1 MQQDHFRHEPIHCLR
16 VHEAGYLESACEIP
30 EETVTA
36 IFVNGRHAASMV
48 LSPENL
54 REYTIGY
61 LFSEEII
68 KTAGDIESIRY
79 EQNRISVLTRDP
91 FRITGRR
98 RTVLSG
104 CGGSVSTIDTSTLPT
119 LESSYTIPY
128 SVLFLMKDAIR
139 SPCDQIHSAALASTR
154 KTVQTF
160 HDIDCQCAVD
170 RVLGYGL
177 LHAIDFSETVLL
189 ISGII
194 TSEMVRRCL
203 LAGIPILLSTTTATR
218 LAISIGRESNLT
230 IAGNLS
236 DDEIIVFTHPER
248 IRCSC

>member
-1 MQQDHFRHEPIHCLR
+1 MQQNRFGYVSIPCLR
-16 VHEAGYLESACEIP
+16 VHETGYLESTCEIP

-36 IFVNGRHAASMV
+36 IFVNGRHAATMV

-54 REYTIGY
+54 REYIIGY

-79 EQNRISVLTRDP
+79 EPNRISVLTRDP

-98 RTVLSG
+98 RTVLAG
-104 CGGSVSTIDTSTLPT
+104 CGGSVSSIDTSKLPT
-119 LESSYTIPY
+119 LESGYTIPY
-128 SVLFLMKDAIR
+128 SVLFQMQKAIEPA
-139 SPCDQIHSAALASTR
+139 SDQVHSAALATTS
-154 KTVQTF
+154 KTVVTF

-177 LHAIDFSETVLL
+177 IHAIDFSETVLL
-189 ISGII
+189 LSGIV

-218 LAISIGRESNLT
+218 LAISIGTESNLT
-230 IAGNLS
+230 IGGNIFN
-236 DDEIIVFTHPER
+236 DEITVFTHPER
-248 IRCSC
+248 IRCSW